1 MYGRRTNYLF
11 QGSPV
16 HGFIHGTQTRAM
28 RQLEVLD
35 ENTILNTPTEDLVAG
50 ALSACAVDFPT
61 LREGEIWQE
70 DNEVLSP
77 DHAPWNP
84 FSHVRAAHARRRPV
98 RPDRCAATRKYNAFG
113 VDLPRSAAHRGTMPR
128 RSSAG
133 WREAKRDGAE

>member
-70 DNEVLSP
+70 DNEVLRDMPYRGYDFYTDQHGGTRSMFHLTEMKAYSMLSQRGGPSP
-77 DHAPWNP
+77 
-84 FSHVRAAHARRRPV
+84 
-98 RPDRCAATRKYNAFG
+98 G
-113 VDLPRSAAHRGTMPR
+113 LLPT
-128 RSSAG
+128 
-133 WREAKRDGAE
+133 